1 MLMKSDMPDLPGK
14 KVILARTGDIFEI
27 ISVRIIRWAGM
38 VAVLRNTETDEE
50 RQLAI
55 HTARWDQEKDA
66 YILGEP
72 ECSK

>member
-14 KVILARTGDIFEI
+14 KVILARTGDVFEI

-66 YILGEP
+66 YILGEAA
-72 ECSK
+72 